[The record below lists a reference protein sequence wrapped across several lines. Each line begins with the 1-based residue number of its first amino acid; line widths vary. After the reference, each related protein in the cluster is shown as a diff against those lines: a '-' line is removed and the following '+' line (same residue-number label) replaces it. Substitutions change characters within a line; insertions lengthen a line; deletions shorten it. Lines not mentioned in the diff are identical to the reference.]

1 MTEVDD
7 SFFKVQPD
15 KEGPERC
22 TWFALKDGSALLQAT
37 KLRPFICSALGTWKA
52 QCLVHRRHSANASLC
67 LLYAPSLWLSL
78 ISSQR
83 GPWAI
88 WSLRTGPY
96 QQ

>member
-1 MTEVDD
+1 MHLVC
-7 SFFKVQPD
+7 SQRWF
-15 KEGPERC
+15 C
-22 TWFALKDGSALLQAT
+22 TLTSHQTAAFT
-37 KLRPFICSALGTWKA
+37 CSALGTWKA
-52 QCLVHRRHSANASLC
+52 ECLVHRRHSANASLC

-78 ISSQR
+78 INSQT